1 MKEEEKGWLYKFFDS
16 IDIGRNMSEVEEDV
30 IEGPSG
36 SGALLYAFAYFVVA
50 AVTGTLAY
58 VFDLKSTW
66 DGMNALTTFIIPQL
80 PESQVHLTQWLGIIF
95 TIAPTFTQAFSAGLA
110 KRKVPL
116 VKWLVV
122 GFTMFDIVTDIPRAM
137 AWTLTLQP
145 QFNQLGLLAWFG
157 QTAFFIVW
165 LFLSTIGFELLFVIF
180 FWGALLY
187 AGKFLGIE
195 KASKIYSKL
204 PRFNTNNQSNKQ
216 KSNNT
221 SNSPAVNIQ
230 DLINN
235 NKTTE
240 R

>member
-1 MKEEEKGWLYKFFDS
+1 MKEENKGWLYQFFDA
-16 IDIGRNMSEVEEDV
+16 IDIGRNMSETEDDV
-30 IEGPSG
+30 IDGPSG
-36 SGALLYAFAYFVVA
+36 SGALLYAFAYLVVA
-50 AVTGTLAY
+50 AVAGTLAY
-58 VFDLKSTW
+58 VFDLTSTW

-80 PESQVHLTQWLGIIF
+80 PESGIQITQWLGLVF

-110 KRKVPL
+110 KRKIPL
-116 VKWLVV
+116 VKWLVI

-137 AWTLTLQP
+137 AFTLTLQE
-145 QFNQLGLLAWFG
+145 QFNQLGVFAWFG

-165 LFLSTIGFELLFVIF
+165 LLLATIGFELLFVIY

-195 KASKIYSKL
+195 KASKIYNRMPK
-204 PRFNTNNQSNKQ
+204 FNTNNQSNKQ
-216 KSNNT
+216 KSNN
-221 SNSPAVNIQ
+221 NSPAVNIQ
-230 DLINN
+230 ELIN